1 MTTTKRPKPLPIEI
15 RVMTPDYAAALDELQ
30 KIIFPTLTDDERFSA
45 ANYRKH
51 IEVFPDGQYM
61 AVLRHPD
68 GDVVVGA
75 CSAIRQHF
83 DFDHIQHTFAE
94 LTDNGWLTTHEPDGD
109 WLYGIDMSVHPAY
122 RRRRIASRMYR
133 VRMNVVRRLNL
144 RGEIIGGMMP
154 GYDRHRKKYSIE
166 DYVQQVADGT
176 LTDPTLTAQMKQG
189 FAVRGILYDHITD
202 PRSNDCAVLM
212 VRDNPDYMETSLENM
227 PEYEG
232 V

>member
-1 MTTTKRPKPLPIEI
+1 
-15 RVMTPDYAAALDELQ
+15 
-30 KIIFPTLTDDERFSA
+30 
-45 ANYRKH
+45 
-51 IEVFPDGQYM
+51 
-61 AVLRHPD
+61 
-68 GDVVVGA
+68 
-75 CSAIRQHF
+75 
-83 DFDHIQHTFAE
+83 
-94 LTDNGWLTTHEPDGD
+94 
-109 WLYGIDMSVHPAY
+109 MSGHPAY